1 MGLFSH
7 LAAVDLGSNSFRL
20 EIARVDGDL
29 LYPVDDLKASV
40 RLAAGLSEDKRLDG
54 ASFARGLAALA
65 GFAERLKGF
74 PPEAVRAVG
83 TNALRVA
90 RNAPEFVLQGQ
101 AVLGYPIEIVSGREE
116 ARLIYLGVAHAVAEP
131 QRQTLVI
138 DIGGG
143 STEIIIGRSF
153 QPILLESL
161 YMGCVS
167 YSLRFFPEGKITESR
182 LREARLA
189 AAKEIEAIAVPY
201 RVLGWERA
209 VGSSGSAKAIRD
221 VLVAQGWS
229 QETITR
235 KGLQQLVKA
244 LPALGSIE
252 ALKGLKGLKRD
263 RQPVFPG
270 AVAIMAAAFDVLG
283 LDEMVF
289 SEGALRLGVLYDLLG
304 RHHHQDIRESSVER
318 FMERYGVDRLHAG
331 RVETTALGLALDLRP
346 ELAFEEHP
354 DRLLLSWAA
363 RLHEIGLSIAHAGH
377 HKHGAYILA
386 HADMPGFSRMEQA
399 QLARLVLSHRGKL
412 ERLAELPSGSPEWD
426 LIFALRIAAVL
437 HRARDGK
444 RFERLRARREGKG
457 YALQLP
463 SVFLRR
469 HPLTRA
475 ALEDEIAQWAGVG
488 MPLRLD
494 PLSETLNH
502 QGEERHDGQPL

>member
-1 MGLFSH
+1 MFSH

-29 LYPVDDLKASV
+29 LYPVDDLKAAV
-40 RLAAGLSEDKRLDG
+40 RLAAGLGADKRLD
-54 ASFARGLAALA
+54 AAAFARGLSALA
-65 GFAERLKGF
+65 GFAERLQGF

-101 AVLGYPIEIVSGREE
+101 AILGHPIEIVSGREE
-116 ARLIYLGVAHAVAEP
+116 ARLIYLGVAHAVPEP
-131 QRQTLVI
+131 HRQTFVI

-143 STEIIIGRSF
+143 STEVIIGRGF

-167 YSLRFFPEGKITESR
+167 YSLRFFPDGKITEGR

-189 AAKEIEAIAVPY
+189 AAKEIEAIALPF
-201 RVLGWERA
+201 RALGWERA

-229 QETITR
+229 RETITR

-244 LPALGSIE
+244 LPTLGSIE

-270 AVAIMAAAFDVLG
+270 AVAIMAAAFEVLG
-283 LDEMVF
+283 LEEMVF

-318 FMERYGVDRLHAG
+318 FMERYGVDRVHAG
-331 RVETTALGLALDLRP
+331 RVETTALELALDLRP

-354 DRLLLSWAA
+354 DRRLLSWAA

-412 ERLAELPSGSPEWD
+412 ERLAELPPGSPHWD

-437 HRARDGK
+437 HRARDDR
-444 RFERLRARREGKG
+444 RFERLHARREGDG
-457 YALQLP
+457 YRLQLP
-463 SVFLRR
+463 SAFLRR

-475 ALEDEIAQWAGVG
+475 ALEDETAQWASVG

-494 PLSETLNH
+494 PLPSSFNH
-502 QGEERHDGQPL
+502 SGERHDAQPL

>member
-1 MGLFSH
+1 LFSH

-29 LYPVDDLKASV
+29 LYPVDDLKVSV
-40 RLAAGLSEDKRLDG
+40 RLAAGLGADKRLDA

-65 GFAERLKGF
+65 GFAERLRGF
-74 PPEAVRAVG
+74 PPEAVRTVG

-90 RNAPEFVLQGQ
+90 RNAPEFVLQGEG
-101 AVLGYPIEIVSGREE
+101 VLGHAIEIISGREE
-116 ARLIYLGVAHAVAEP
+116 ARLIYLGVAHAVPDP
-131 QRQTLVI
+131 QRQTFVI

-143 STEIIIGRSF
+143 STEVIIGRGF

-167 YSLRFFPEGKITESR
+167 HSLRFFPDGKITEGR
-182 LREARLA
+182 FRAARLA
-189 AAKEIEAIAVPY
+189 AAKEIEAIAHPF
-201 RVLGWERA
+201 RTLGWERA
-209 VGSSGSAKAIRD
+209 AGSSGSAKAIRD

-229 QETITR
+229 RDEITR
-235 KGLQQLVKA
+235 NGLKQLVKA
-244 LPALGSIE
+244 LVDLGSID
-252 ALKGLKGLKRD
+252 ALARLKGLKRD

-270 AVAIMAAAFDVLG
+270 AVAIMAAAFEVLD
-283 LDEMVF
+283 LESMRF

-354 DRLLLSWAA
+354 DRRMLSWAA
-363 RLHEIGLSIAHAGH
+363 RLHEIGLSIAHASH

-412 ERLAELPSGSPEWD
+412 ERLAELPPGSPQWD

-444 RFERLRARREGKG
+444 CFERLRARREGKG

-463 SVFLRR
+463 AAFLRR

-475 ALEDEIAQWAGVG
+475 ALEDETVQWASVG

-494 PLSETLNH
+494 PLPSSFNH
-502 QGEERHDGQPL
+502 PGERHDAQPL

>member
-1 MGLFSH
+1 M
-7 LAAVDLGSNSFRL
+7 
-20 EIARVDGDL
+20 
-29 LYPVDDLKASV
+29 
-40 RLAAGLSEDKRLDG
+40 
-54 ASFARGLAALA
+54 
-65 GFAERLKGF
+65 
-74 PPEAVRAVG
+74 
-83 TNALRVA
+83 
-90 RNAPEFVLQGQ
+90 
-101 AVLGYPIEIVSGREE
+101 
-116 ARLIYLGVAHAVAEP
+116 AHAVPEP
-131 QRQTLVI
+131 HRQTFVI

-143 STEIIIGRSF
+143 STEVIIGRGF

-167 YSLRFFPEGKITESR
+167 YSLRFFPDGKITEGR

-189 AAKEIEAIAVPY
+189 AAKEIEAIALPF
-201 RVLGWERA
+201 RALGWERA

-229 QETITR
+229 RETITR

-244 LPALGSIE
+244 LPTLGSIE

-270 AVAIMAAAFDVLG
+270 AVAIMAAAFEVLG
-283 LDEMVF
+283 LEEMVF

-318 FMERYGVDRLHAG
+318 FMERYGVDRVHAG
-331 RVETTALGLALDLRP
+331 RVETTALELALDLRP

-354 DRLLLSWAA
+354 DRRLLSWAA

-412 ERLAELPSGSPEWD
+412 ERLAELPPGSPHWD

-437 HRARDGK
+437 HRARDDR
-444 RFERLRARREGKG
+444 RFERLHARREGGG
-457 YALQLP
+457 YRLQLP
-463 SVFLRR
+463 SAFLRR

-475 ALEDEIAQWAGVG
+475 ALEDETAQWASVG

-494 PLSETLNH
+494 PLPSSFNH
-502 QGEERHDGQPL
+502 PGERHDAQPL